1 MIEMVM
7 EDVVDTDLEGAGLAR
22 PPLIVLERVRDF
34 LDEHSLGSGDPRVH
48 RTGEGRS
55 NFTFVVERGGD
66 RFVLRRPPRPPY
78 PPSTHDVVRE
88 ARLQLALAPLGVRVP
103 PVLAV
108 CEDTAVLGVP
118 FYVMGFVEGQVIT
131 DALPSPLD
139 RSAEARRVLGL
150 HLVDV
155 LAEIHAV
162 NGDEPGV
169 EGFRR
174 SGSYL
179 ERQLR
184 RFAELW
190 QVNAT
195 RSVPAVDEAGRRLA
209 GSLPTPVSE
218 TVVHG
223 DFRLGNM
230 IVGLDDPSQV
240 VAAVDWEMGAI
251 GDPRA
256 DLGYFLATYSE
267 PGSPESLVGGSAAT
281 RAPGFPSRRELAD
294 HYARRSGAEVEQLEW
309 FIALALWKA
318 AIFCEAIYGRYVRGE
333 LAAGDHRSSVFDEGV
348 PQIAAGALQ
357 ALDSA
362 VAW

>member
-1 MIEMVM
+1 VT
-7 EDVVDTDLEGAGLAR
+7 EDVVETAGEAAGLAQ
-22 PPLIVLERVRDF
+22 PPLLVLERVREF
-34 LDEHSLGSGDPRVH
+34 LDLHGLGAGGIAVR

-55 NFTFVVERGGD
+55 NFTFVVERGGH
-66 RFVLRRPPRPPY
+66 RYVLRRPPRPPY

-108 CEDTAVLGVP
+108 CDDADVLGVP
-118 FYVMGFVEGQVIT
+118 FYVMEYVEGQVIT
-131 DALPSPLD
+131 DHLPGPLD
-139 RSAEARRVLGL
+139 ADEAARRVLGL

-162 NGDEPGV
+162 PGDHPALAE
-169 EGFRR
+169 FRR
-174 SGSYL
+174 SGHYL

-184 RFAELW
+184 RFGELW
-190 QVNAT
+190 GHNAT
-195 RSVPAVDEAGRRLA
+195 RSVPAVEEVGRRLQS
-209 GSLPTPVSE
+209 GLPEPVAP

-230 IVGLDDPSQV
+230 IVGLDDPSEV

-256 DLGYFLATYSE
+256 DLGYLLATYSE
-267 PGSPESLVGGSAAT
+267 PGSPESLIGGSAAT
-281 RAPGFPSRRELAD
+281 LAPGFPSRRELAQ
-294 HYARRSGAEVEQLEW
+294 HYQDRHAGRVERLDW
-309 FIALALWKA
+309 FVAFALWKA

-333 LAAGDHRSSVFDEGV
+333 LAGGDDRAAIFEQGV
-348 PQIAAGALQ
+348 PQIAAGAVR
-357 ALDSA
+357 ALDAGSA
-362 VAW
+362 W